1 MGMVADADADAEE
14 DEDEEGI
21 GVGGTGGAA
30 SMTVFTPNRFWG
42 RRCLDAVPEGDRC
55 AVGVR
60 VLMSAGEAGEDEAA
74 PGRDRDRDREARSGV
89 LTSSSRS
96 TFATY

>member
-1 MGMVADADADAEE
+1 MGMVADADAEE

-74 PGRDRDRDREARSGV
+74 PGRDRDREARSGV